1 MAVKRSGTVYMD
13 TGEVVEKKRVERVEI
28 DDSEPL
34 TKPIVEQLVEVK
46 EAKRQLSEMAVGS
59 KIIYKARSA
68 FPFQLFPDEIV
79 VETDK
84 ITVIHRSLW
93 FKTVSPIPLDNMMSV
108 SVTRGILFAS
118 MSFEI
123 TGFETNPGDISHLWP
138 SDAARAKR
146 FIIGLIQA
154 RKQQIDLTHV
164 TPDDI
169 REHVE
174 EIGKLDGEIEA
185 LPMA

>member
-1 MAVKRSGTVYMD
+1 MAVKRTGTVYVD
-13 TGEVVEKKRVERVEI
+13 TGKVEEKKIVEEV
-28 DDSEPL
+28 DVDQAAASP
-34 TKPIVEQLVEVK
+34 TVVVEQLKQVK
-46 EAKRQLSEMAVGS
+46 EAKKQLSEMAVGS

-68 FPFQLFPDEIV
+68 FPFQLFPDEVV

-108 SVTRGILFAS
+108 TITRGILFAS

-138 SDAARAKR
+138 SDAALAKR
-146 FIIGLIQA
+146 YILGLIQA